1 MTNIPNELKSLPQ
14 WVGFLA
20 TTADNGKTTKKPV
33 NPHTLSGASSTDST
47 TWGTYQQAVN
57 SVGQRCRVGGDSGT
71 VTGIGFVFRPPYCG
85 IDIDHC
91 IDLNSGEVNQQA
103 LAIVA
108 LMDSYTE
115 LSPSGTGLHILYK
128 GTIHDDWKRKKT
140 SALGKGVDLEMYQQ
154 GRYFTVTGK
163 VFNGHNTVNDR
174 EEQAAKVQETYM
186 QTVKKQPSATKQTAM
201 ASISLSDR
209 ELLDKAMN
217 AANGMQFARLY
228 SGDTS
233 AYDGDES
240 RADMALCSLLAFWCQ
255 RNTDRMDRLFRQSGL
270 MRDKW
275 DRRQSGT
282 TYGAITLQKAA
293 DECAEVYT
301 PKKSENFSVT
311 IEHHKE
317 ITKTYTLDDTGN
329 AQRMADMYKDAVGYN
344 YTDKRWMLY
353 DSGKWI
359 YDPMGYIYN
368 FIDKSVEQMAKEK
381 DIYIKMD
388 KDSDDGNQT
397 MEKAFEKHLKRS
409 RSHTGKKN
417 IEQEVQHYVAL
428 SHVVFDRNRELLN
441 TASGVIDLTDFSLRD
456 STPKDYFTKS
466 IAAHYDV
473 SAKCPLWEKF
483 LHEIFANDADMIRY
497 IQKAVGY
504 SLTGSTQEQCAF
516 LLIGDGCNGKS
527 TFLDIIRQL
536 FGDYASNIQAE
547 SLMIR
552 NNNNGINSDIARLR
566 GARLVTS
573 AEPNEGLRLNEG
585 LIKQLTG
592 GDIVT
597 ARKLYG
603 DEFEFKPEFKLWM
616 AANHKPVIRG
626 HDHGIWRRMHI
637 VPFTVQI
644 PKEKIDKTL
653 IDKLLTEIDGVFQW
667 ALEGL
672 KLYQSEGLEL
682 PEMVSAATA
691 EYRMEMDVVARFL
704 EECTENSFAG
714 MVRASDLYQTFA
726 LWAKNNNEYPMSN
739 TKFGKEVITKYE
751 RIKRKDGW
759 YYCGIVL
766 NGASTQYTVSI
777 GNNT

>member
-626 HDHGIWRRMHI
+626 NDHGIWRRMHI
-637 VPFTVQI
+637 VPFSVQI

-653 IDKLLTEIDGVFQW
+653 TDKLLTELDGIFQW
-667 ALEGL
+667 ALAGL
-672 KLYQSEGLEL
+672 RLYQSEGLEL

>member
-626 HDHGIWRRMHI
+626 NDHGIWRRMHI

>member
-1 MTNIPNELKSLPQ
+1 
-14 WVGFLA
+14 
-20 TTADNGKTTKKPV
+20 
-33 NPHTLSGASSTDST
+33 
-47 TWGTYQQAVN
+47 
-57 SVGQRCRVGGDSGT
+57 
-71 VTGIGFVFRPPYCG
+71 
-85 IDIDHC
+85 
-91 IDLNSGEVNQQA
+91 
-103 LAIVA
+103 
-108 LMDSYTE
+108 
-115 LSPSGTGLHILYK
+115 
-128 GTIHDDWKRKKT
+128 
-140 SALGKGVDLEMYQQ
+140 
-154 GRYFTVTGK
+154 
-163 VFNGHNTVNDR
+163 
-174 EEQAAKVQETYM
+174 
-186 QTVKKQPSATKQTAM
+186 
-201 ASISLSDR
+201 
-209 ELLDKAMN
+209 
-217 AANGMQFARLY
+217 
-228 SGDTS
+228 
-233 AYDGDES
+233 
-240 RADMALCSLLAFWCQ
+240 
-255 RNTDRMDRLFRQSGL
+255 
-270 MRDKW
+270 
-275 DRRQSGT
+275 
-282 TYGAITLQKAA
+282 
-293 DECAEVYT
+293 
-301 PKKSENFSVT
+301 
-311 IEHHKE
+311 
-317 ITKTYTLDDTGN
+317 
-329 AQRMADMYKDAVGYN
+329 
-344 YTDKRWMLY
+344 
-353 DSGKWI
+353 
-359 YDPMGYIYN
+359 
-368 FIDKSVEQMAKEK
+368 MAKEQPV
-381 DIYIKMD
+381 YIQID
-388 KDSDDGNQT
+388 KDNDDGNQT

-441 TASGVIDLTDFSLRD
+441 TTSGVIDLTDFSLRD

-473 SAKCPLWEKF
+473 TAKCPLWDKF
-483 LHEIFANDADMIRY
+483 LHEIFASDDDMIRY

-626 HDHGIWRRMHI
+626 NDHGIWRRMHI
-637 VPFTVQI
+637 VPFSVQI

-653 IDKLLTEIDGVFQW
+653 TDKLLTEIDGIFQW
-667 ALEGL
+667 ALAGL
-672 KLYQSEGLEL
+672 RLYQSEGLEL

>member
-1 MTNIPNELKSLPQ
+1 MKNIPNELKSRPQ

-20 TTADNGKTTKKPV
+20 ATADNGKTTKKPID
-33 NPHTLSGASSTDST
+33 PHTRRGASSTDET
-47 TWGTYQQAVN
+47 TWGTFQDAVQ
-57 SVGQRCRVGGDSGT
+57 SIGKPCRAGGDSGT
-71 VTGIGFVFRPPYCG
+71 VTGIGFVFQPPYCG

-91 IDLNSGEVNQQA
+91 IDKDSGEVHPQA

-115 LSPSGTGLHILYK
+115 VSPSGTGLHILYK
-128 GTIHDDWKRKKT
+128 GERHSDWKRKKT
-140 SALGKGVDLEMYQQ
+140 SALDKGIDLEMYQQ
-154 GRYFTVTGK
+154 GRYFTVTGN
-163 VFNGHNTVNDR
+163 VFDGKNTIYER
-174 EEQAAKVQETYM
+174 EEQAAEIQQKYM
-186 QTVKKQPSATKQTAM
+186 QPAKKQLSAARQTTT

-217 AANGMQFARLY
+217 AANGMQFARLF

-233 AYDGDES
+233 AYDGDDS
-240 RADMALCSLLAFWCQ
+240 RADMALCSMLAFWCQ
-255 RNTDRMDRLFRQSGL
+255 RNTTQMDRLFRQSGL

-293 DECAEVYT
+293 DECTEVYT
-301 PKKSENFSVT
+301 PKQSADFEIT

-317 ITKTYTLDDTGN
+317 VTKTYTLDDTGN

-359 YDPMGYIYN
+359 YDPMGYIYH
-368 FIDKSVEQMAKEK
+368 FVDKSVEQMSREK
-381 DIYIKMD
+381 NVYIQMD
-388 KDSDDGNQT
+388 KDNDDVNRT
-397 MEKAFEKHLKRS
+397 MEKAFEKHFKRS

-417 IEQEVQHYVAL
+417 IEQEVQHYVPL

-466 IAAHYDV
+466 MAAHYDIN
-473 SAKCPLWEKF
+473 AKCPLWEKF
-483 LHEIFANDADMIRY
+483 LHEIFADDADMIRY

-626 HDHGIWRRMHI
+626 NDHGIWRRMHI
-637 VPFTVQI
+637 VPFSVQI

-653 IDKLLTEIDGVFQW
+653 TDKLLTEINGIFQW

-672 KLYQSEGLEL
+672 KLYQCEGLEL

-691 EYRMEMDVVARFL
+691 EYRKEMDVVARFL

-726 LWAKNNNEYPMSN
+726 LWAKNNNEYQMSN
-739 TKFGKEVITKYE
+739 TKFGKEVIAKYE

-766 NGASTQYTVSI
+766 NGTSVQYNVSI
-777 GNNT
+777 ENS

>member
-1 MTNIPNELKSLPQ
+1 MTIPNEMKSLPQ

-20 TTADNGKTTKKPV
+20 TTADNGKTTKKPI
-33 NPHTLSGASSTDST
+33 NPHTMSGASSTDES
-47 TWGTYQQAVN
+47 TWGTFQDALN
-57 SVGQRCRVGGDSGT
+57 CVGQRCKVGGDSGT

-91 IDLNSGEVNQQA
+91 IDKNSGEVNSKA
-103 LAIVA
+103 LEIVV

-115 LSPSGTGLHILYK
+115 LSPSGTGLHIIYK
-128 GTIHDDWKRKKT
+128 GNIHDDWKRKKA
-140 SALGKGVDLEMYQQ
+140 SALGKGIDLEMYQQ

-174 EEQAAKVQETYM
+174 EEQAAKVQENYM
-186 QTVKKQPSATKQTAM
+186 QTTKKQPSAAKQE
-201 ASISLSDR
+201 SSVNISLSDR

-233 AYDGDES
+233 AYDGDDS
-240 RADMALCSLLAFWCQ
+240 RADMALCSMLAFWCQ
-255 RNTDRMDRLFRQSGL
+255 RNTAQMDRLFRQSGL

-293 DECAEVYT
+293 DECAEIYT
-301 PKKSENFSVT
+301 PKQSAAFEVT

-317 ITKTYTLDDTGN
+317 VTKTYTLDDTGN

-359 YDPMGYIYN
+359 YDPMGYIYS

-381 DIYIKMD
+381 DIYLKMD
-388 KDSDDGNQT
+388 KDNNDDDHT

-473 SAKCPLWEKF
+473 NAKCPLWDKF
-483 LHEIFANDADMIRY
+483 LHEIFADDEDMIRY

-626 HDHGIWRRMHI
+626 NDHGIWRRMHI
-637 VPFTVQI
+637 VPFSVQI

-653 IDKLLTEIDGVFQW
+653 TDKLLTELDGIFQW
-667 ALEGL
+667 ALAGL
-672 KLYQSEGLEL
+672 RLYQSEGLEL

-714 MVRASDLYQTFA
+714 TVRASELYQTFA

>member
-1 MTNIPNELKSLPQ
+1 MTIPNEMKSLPQ

-20 TTADNGKTTKKPV
+20 TTADNGKTTKKPI
-33 NPHTLSGASSTDST
+33 NPHTMGGASSTDES
-47 TWGTYQQAVN
+47 TWGTFQDALHC
-57 SVGQRCRVGGDSGT
+57 VGQPCSVGGDSGT

-91 IDLNSGEVNQQA
+91 IDKNSGEVNPKA
-103 LAIVA
+103 IAIVS

-128 GTIHDDWKRKKT
+128 GNIHDDWKRKKA
-140 SALGKGVDLEMYQQ
+140 SALGKGIDLEMYQQ

-174 EEQAAKVQETYM
+174 EEQAAKVQENYM
-186 QTVKKQPSATKQTAM
+186 QTTKKQPSAAKQE
-201 ASISLSDR
+201 SSVNISLSDR

-233 AYDGDES
+233 AYDGDDR
-240 RADMALCSLLAFWCQ
+240 RADMALCSMLAFWCQ
-255 RNTDRMDRLFRQSGL
+255 RNTAQMDRLFRQSGL

-293 DECAEVYT
+293 DECAEIYT
-301 PKKSENFSVT
+301 PKQSAAFEVT

-317 ITKTYTLDDTGN
+317 VTKTYTLDDTGN

-359 YDPMGYIYN
+359 YDPMGYIYS

-381 DIYIKMD
+381 DIYLKMD
-388 KDSDDGNQT
+388 KDNNDDDHT

-428 SHVVFDRNRELLN
+428 SHVVFDRNKNLLN

-626 HDHGIWRRMHI
+626 NDHGIWRRMHI
-637 VPFTVQI
+637 VPFSVQI

-653 IDKLLTEIDGVFQW
+653 TDKLLTELDGIFQW
-667 ALEGL
+667 ALAGL
-672 KLYQSEGLEL
+672 RLYQSEGLEL

-766 NGASTQYTVSI
+766 NGASAQYTVSI

>member
-1 MTNIPNELKSLPQ
+1 
-14 WVGFLA
+14 
-20 TTADNGKTTKKPV
+20 
-33 NPHTLSGASSTDST
+33 
-47 TWGTYQQAVN
+47 
-57 SVGQRCRVGGDSGT
+57 
-71 VTGIGFVFRPPYCG
+71 
-85 IDIDHC
+85 
-91 IDLNSGEVNQQA
+91 
-103 LAIVA
+103 
-108 LMDSYTE
+108 
-115 LSPSGTGLHILYK
+115 
-128 GTIHDDWKRKKT
+128 
-140 SALGKGVDLEMYQQ
+140 
-154 GRYFTVTGK
+154 
-163 VFNGHNTVNDR
+163 
-174 EEQAAKVQETYM
+174 
-186 QTVKKQPSATKQTAM
+186 
-201 ASISLSDR
+201 
-209 ELLDKAMN
+209 
-217 AANGMQFARLY
+217 
-228 SGDTS
+228 
-233 AYDGDES
+233 
-240 RADMALCSLLAFWCQ
+240 
-255 RNTDRMDRLFRQSGL
+255 
-270 MRDKW
+270 
-275 DRRQSGT
+275 
-282 TYGAITLQKAA
+282 
-293 DECAEVYT
+293 
-301 PKKSENFSVT
+301 
-311 IEHHKE
+311 
-317 ITKTYTLDDTGN
+317 
-329 AQRMADMYKDAVGYN
+329 MADMYKDAVGYN

-368 FIDKSVEQMAKEK
+368 FIDRSVEQMAKEQG
-381 DIYIKMD
+381 IYIKMD
-388 KDSDDGNQT
+388 KDNDDGNQT

-409 RSHTGKKN
+409 RSHSGKKN
-417 IEQEVQHYVAL
+417 IEQEVQHYVPL

-441 TASGVIDLTDFSLRD
+441 TASGVIDLNDFSLRD

-473 SAKCPLWEKF
+473 NAKCPLWDKF
-483 LHEIFANDADMIRY
+483 LHEIFADDEDMIRY

-552 NNNNGINSDIARLR
+552 SNNNGINSDIARLR

-626 HDHGIWRRMHI
+626 NDHGIWRRMHI
-637 VPFTVQI
+637 IPFNVQI

-653 IDKLLTEIDGVFQW
+653 TDKLLTEIDGIFQW

-691 EYRMEMDVVARFL
+691 EYRKEMDVVARFL
-704 EECTENSFAG
+704 EECTSKSFAG
-714 MVRASDLYQTFA
+714 TVRASDLYRIYAQ
-726 LWAKNNNEYPMSN
+726 WCDINGEYKLSN
-739 TKFGKEVITKYE
+739 TKFGKEIIVKYE
-751 RIKRKDGW
+751 KVRLNDGF
-759 YYCGIVL
+759 YYRGICL
-766 NGASTQYTVSI
+766 NKQYKPYEVT
-777 GNNT
+777 TK

>member
-20 TTADNGKTTKKPV
+20 TTADNGKTTKKPI
-33 NPHTLSGASSTDST
+33 NPHTLSGASSTDES
-47 TWGTYQQAVN
+47 TWGTFQDALHC
-57 SVGQRCRVGGDSGT
+57 VGQRCTVGGDSGT

-91 IDLNSGEVNQQA
+91 IDKDSGEVNPKA
-103 LAIVA
+103 LAIVSQ
-108 LMDSYTE
+108 MDSYTE
-115 LSPSGTGLHILYK
+115 LSPSGTGLHIIYK
-128 GTIHDDWKRKKT
+128 GNIHDDWKRKKT
-140 SALGKGVDLEMYQQ
+140 SALGKGIDLEMYQQ

-163 VFNGHNTVNDR
+163 VFNGHNTVNSR
-174 EEQAAKVQETYM
+174 EEQAADIQQKYM
-186 QTVKKQPSATKQTAM
+186 QTAKKQPSAAKQT
-201 ASISLSDR
+201 STVNISLSDR

-217 AANGMQFARLY
+217 AANGMQFARLF

-240 RADMALCSLLAFWCQ
+240 RADMALCSMLAFWCQ
-255 RNTDRMDRLFRQSGL
+255 RSTDRMDRLFRQSGL

-293 DECAEVYT
+293 DECAEIYT
-301 PKKSENFSVT
+301 PKKSEDFEVT

-317 ITKTYTLDDTGN
+317 VTKTYTLDDTGN

-353 DSGKWI
+353 DKGKWI

-417 IEQEVQHYVAL
+417 IEQEVQHYVPL
-428 SHVVFDRNRELLN
+428 SHVVFDRNKELLN
-441 TASGVIDLTDFSLRD
+441 TASGVIDLKDFSIRA

-473 SAKCPLWEKF
+473 NAKCPLWDKF
-483 LHEIFANDADMIRY
+483 LHEIFAGDEDMIRY

-626 HDHGIWRRMHI
+626 NDHGIWRRMHI
-637 VPFTVQI
+637 VPFSVQI

-653 IDKLLTEIDGVFQW
+653 TDKLLTEIDGIFQW

-672 KLYQSEGLEL
+672 RLYQSEWLEL

>member
-1 MTNIPNELKSLPQ
+1 MTIPNEMKSLPQ

-20 TTADNGKTTKKPV
+20 TTADNGKTTKKPI
-33 NPHTLSGASSTDST
+33 NPHTMGGASSTDES
-47 TWGTYQQAVN
+47 TWGTFQDALHC
-57 SVGQRCRVGGDSGT
+57 VGQPCSVGGDSGT

-91 IDLNSGEVNQQA
+91 IDKNSGEVNPKA
-103 LAIVA
+103 IAIVS

-128 GTIHDDWKRKKT
+128 GNIHDDWKRKKA
-140 SALGKGVDLEMYQQ
+140 SALGKGIDLEMYQQ

-174 EEQAAKVQETYM
+174 EEQAAKVQENYM
-186 QTVKKQPSATKQTAM
+186 QTTKKQPSAAKQE
-201 ASISLSDR
+201 SSVNISLSDR

-233 AYDGDES
+233 AYDGDDS
-240 RADMALCSLLAFWCQ
+240 RADMALCSMLAFWCQ
-255 RNTDRMDRLFRQSGL
+255 RNTAQMDRLFRQSGL

-293 DECAEVYT
+293 DECAEIYT
-301 PKKSENFSVT
+301 PKQSAAFEVT

-317 ITKTYTLDDTGN
+317 VTKTYTLDDTGN

-359 YDPMGYIYN
+359 YDPMGYIYS

-381 DIYIKMD
+381 DIYLKMD
-388 KDSDDGNQT
+388 KDNNDDDHT

-428 SHVVFDRNRELLN
+428 SHVVFDRNKNLLN

-626 HDHGIWRRMHI
+626 NDHGIWRRMHI
-637 VPFTVQI
+637 VPFSVQI

-653 IDKLLTEIDGVFQW
+653 TDKLLTELDGIFQW
-667 ALEGL
+667 ALAGL
-672 KLYQSEGLEL
+672 RLYQSEGLEL

>member
-1 MTNIPNELKSLPQ
+1 MNIPEELKSLPQ

-20 TTADNGKTTKKPV
+20 ATAKNGKTTKKPV
-33 NPHTLSGASSTDST
+33 NPHTLNGASSTDPS
-47 TWGTYQQAVN
+47 TWGTFAEAVQC
-57 SVGQRCRVGGDSGT
+57 VGQPCRVGSDSGT

-91 IDLNSGEVNQQA
+91 IDRDSGAVHPQA

-115 LSPSGTGLHILYK
+115 ISPSGTGLHILYK
-128 GTIHDDWKRKKT
+128 GAVHDDWKRKKT
-140 SALGKGVDLEMYQQ
+140 SALGKGIDLEMYQQ
-154 GRYFTVTGK
+154 GRYFTVTGN
-163 VFNGHNTVNDR
+163 VFDGHDTVSER
-174 EEQAAKVQETYM
+174 EEQAADVQQKYM
-186 QTVKKQPSATKQTAM
+186 QTAKKQPSAAKQTTA
-201 ASISLSDR
+201 ASRSLSDALSDS

-217 AANGMQFARLY
+217 AANGMAFARLY

-240 RADMALCSLLAFWCQ
+240 RADMALCSMLAFWCQ
-255 RNTDRMDRLFRQSGL
+255 RDTDRMDRLFRQSGL

-275 DRRQSGT
+275 DRRQAGT

-293 DECAEVYT
+293 DECTEIYS
-301 PKKSENFSVT
+301 PMQSSDFSIT
-311 IEHHKE
+311 IEHHQE
-317 ITKTYTLDDTGN
+317 VVRCYTLDDTGN
-329 AQRMADMYKDAVGYN
+329 ALRMADMYKNAVGYN
-344 YTDKRWMLY
+344 YTDRRWMLY
-353 DSGKWI
+353 DNGKWV
-359 YDPMGYIYN
+359 YDPLGYICR
-368 FIDKSVEQMAKEK
+368 FIDKSVEEMEKERVF
-381 DIYIKMD
+381 YIQMD
-388 KDSDDGNQT
+388 KDNGDDRQT
-397 MEKAFEKHLKRS
+397 MEKAFEKHLKHS
-409 RSHTGKKN
+409 RSHAGKKN
-417 IEQEVQHYVAL
+417 IEQEVQHYVPLA
-428 SHVVFDRNRELLN
+428 HTHFDRNRNLLN

-456 STPKDYFTKS
+456 STPEDYFTKS
-466 IAAHYDV
+466 IAAHYDIH
-473 SAKCPLWEKF
+473 AKCPLWEKF
-483 LHEIFANDADMIRY
+483 LHEIFAGDEDMIRY

-504 SLTGSTQEQCAF
+504 SLTGSTQEQCVF

-547 SLMIR
+547 SLLVR
-552 NNNNGINSDIARLR
+552 TNNNGINSDIARLR

-626 HDHGIWRRMHI
+626 NDHGIWRRMHI
-637 VPFTVQI
+637 VPFIVQI
-644 PKEKIDKTL
+644 PKEKMDKTL
-653 IDKLLTEIDGVFQW
+653 TDKLLTEVDGIFQW

-672 KLYQSEGLEL
+672 RMYQREGLEL
-682 PEMVSAATA
+682 PEMASAATA
-691 EYRMEMDVVARFL
+691 EYRKEMDVVSRFL

-714 MVRASDLYQTFA
+714 TVRASDLYRVYTQ
-726 LWAKNNNEYPMSN
+726 WCDINGEYKLSN
-739 TKFGKEVITKYE
+739 TKFGKEVGVKHG
-751 RIKRKDGW
+751 RVKRNDGL

-766 NGASTQYTVSI
+766 NKEYALYSVTI
-777 GNNT
+777 E

>member
-20 TTADNGKTTKKPV
+20 TTAGNGKTTKKPI
-33 NPHTLSGASSTDST
+33 NPHTLSGASSTNEK
-47 TWGTYQQAVN
+47 TWGKYSEAVK
-57 SVGQRCRVGGDSGT
+57 SVGNPCNVGGDSGT

-91 IDLNSGEVNQQA
+91 IDKDSGEVKPKA
-103 LAIVA
+103 LEIVS

-115 LSPSGTGLHILYK
+115 LSPSGTGLHIIYK
-128 GTIHDDWKRKKT
+128 GSIHDDWKRKKA
-140 SALGKGVDLEMYQQ
+140 SALGKGIDLEMYQQ

-163 VFNGHNTVNDR
+163 VFDGRDRVNER

-186 QTVKKQPSATKQTAM
+186 QTTKKQPSAVRQTA
-201 ASISLSDR
+201 ATSISLSDR
-209 ELLDKAMN
+209 ELIDKAMN
-217 AANGMQFARLY
+217 AANGMAFSRLY

-233 AYDGDES
+233 AYDGDDS
-240 RADMALCSLLAFWCQ
+240 RADIALCSMLAFWCQ

-293 DECAEVYT
+293 DECTEVYT
-301 PKKSENFSVT
+301 PKQSENFEVT
-311 IEHHKE
+311 VEHHKE
-317 ITKTYTLDDTGN
+317 VTKTYTLDDTGN

-353 DSGKWI
+353 DGGKWI

-368 FIDKSVEQMAKEK
+368 LIDKSVEQMAAEK
-381 DIYIKMD
+381 SVYIRMD
-388 KDSDDGNQT
+388 EDNSDDDHT

-417 IEQEVQHYVAL
+417 IEQEVQHYVPL
-428 SHVVFDRNRELLN
+428 SHVVFDRNKDLLN
-441 TASGVIDLTDFSLRD
+441 TVSGVIDLNDFSLRD
-456 STPKDYFTKS
+456 STPGDYFTKS
-466 IAAHYDV
+466 IAAHYDIN
-473 SAKCPLWEKF
+473 AKCPLWEKF
-483 LHEIFANDADMIRY
+483 LREIFAGDDDMIRY

-504 SLTGSTQEQCAF
+504 SLTGSTQEQCVF

-552 NNNNGINSDIARLR
+552 SSSNGINSDIARLR

-585 LIKQLTG
+585 LLKQLTG
-592 GDIVT
+592 GDVVT

-626 HDHGIWRRMHI
+626 NDHGIWRRMHI
-637 VPFTVQI
+637 IPFNVQI

-653 IDKLLTEIDGVFQW
+653 TDKLLTEIDGIFQW

-672 KLYQSEGLEL
+672 KLYQSEGLEP

-691 EYRMEMDVVARFL
+691 EYRKEMDVVSRFL
-704 EECTENSFAG
+704 EECTEKSFADT
-714 MVRASDLYQTFA
+714 VRASDLYRIYTE
-726 LWAKNNNEYPMSN
+726 WCDVNGEYNLSN
-739 TKFGKEVITKYE
+739 TKFGKEVIAKYE
-751 RIKRKDGW
+751 KVRMNDGF
-759 YYCGIVL
+759 YYRGICL
-766 NGASTQYTVSI
+766 NKQYRPYEVT
-777 GNNT
+777 TT